1 MGGGGDM
8 AHASVPLRTAKDELA
23 EARDR
28 CLAAEAVDQSAVRKP
43 ILASWWR
50 SRQWPG
56 APGRIEAEYLR
67 DPRLASSLGPAAEP
81 GLGRLHAQLDRQP
94 VGLVPGE

>member
-28 CLAAEAVDQSAVRKP
+28 FLAAEPVDPSAVRKP

-50 SRQWPG
+50 SRQFHV
-56 APGRIEAEYLR
+56 AADHIDLDYLR
-67 DPRLASSLGPAAEP
+67 EI
-81 GLGRLHAQLDRQP
+81 GRAH
-94 VGLVPGE
+94 V